1 MALNI
6 TSNLSTAYHPKTDG
20 QTERVN
26 QVLEQYLQIHTNYQQ
41 DNWTS
46 QLPLTE
52 FIYNNTPHSA
62 TSVSP
67 FFANKGYHPRLTIS
81 LEGIP
86 THEAHMVATNLK
98 MLHQHL

>member
-1 MALNI
+1 M
-6 TSNLSTAYHPKTDG
+6 
-20 QTERVN
+20 
-26 QVLEQYLQIHTNYQQ
+26 NYQQ

-86 THEAHMVATNLK
+86 AHKAHMVVTDLK
-98 MLHQHL
+98 MLHQHLRDQLKVANEAYSRFVDRKREDTPD